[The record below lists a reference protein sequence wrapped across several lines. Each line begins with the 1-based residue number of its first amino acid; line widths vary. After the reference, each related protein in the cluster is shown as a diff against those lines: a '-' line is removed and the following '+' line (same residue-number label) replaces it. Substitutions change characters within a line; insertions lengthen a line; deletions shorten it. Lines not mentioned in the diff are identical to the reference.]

1 MSVFWRR
8 GVALTCWS
16 STKKE
21 MTADLNILFFL
32 GQETEVVLFFL
43 GQETEVVLFF
53 LGQETEVVLITNCIA
68 CKYVENPY

>member
-43 GQETEVVLFF
+43 GQETEVVL
-53 LGQETEVVLITNCIA
+53 ITNCIA